1 MKPVIASSL
10 GPSGEAT
17 SRTALTTNQVTT
29 VAPKASAAPR
39 VTGRRFAL
47 LAPRK
52 LAVTAAKI
60 RIASSPSRKTIIPEL
75 KTAVAWLIGF
85 ADSVG
90 SAGPVLA
97 VAIR

>member
-1 MKPVIASSL
+1 MIASSF
-10 GPSGEAT
+10 GPSGEAA
-17 SRTALTTNQVTT
+17 SSTAWTTNQVAIA
-29 VAPKASAAPR
+29 APKAMIAPAT
-39 VTGRRFAL
+39 TGRRLDL

-75 KTAVAWLIGF
+75 KTAVAWLMWV
-85 ADSVG
+85 SVG
-90 SAGPVLA
+90 SAGPVFA